1 MREFGPIIS
10 GSFAP
15 NRQPKL
21 TAPINEDS
29 GGRSISHN
37 KYLKMILIGLGST
50 FASSVNASN
59 DLYNA
64 FNNRNEYIPE
74 PITLLPNASRSKAGD

>member
-1 MREFGPIIS
+1 
-10 GSFAP
+10 
-15 NRQPKL
+15 
-21 TAPINEDS
+21 
-29 GGRSISHN
+29 
-37 KYLKMILIGLGST
+37 MILIGLGST

-64 FNNRNEYIPE
+64 FNNRNVYIPE